1 MRETANSF
9 LDYKEHIVFVR
20 LKENADITINSMK
33 EQYDVQTKLVGT
45 DTYAVLVDGTKNAN
59 VPVETRE
66 FMAKHNPKNRVAT
79 AILSNHNLATNI
91 IGNFYLKFHKPKN
104 PTKLFTKESEA
115 LQWLKTQLDL
125 QPANL

>member
-1 MRETANSF
+1 MKETANSF

-20 LKENADITINSMK
+20 IKENVDITVSSMK
-33 EQYDVQTKLVGT
+33 EQYNEQAKLVGT

-66 FMAKHNPKNRVAT
+66 FMAKHNPKNRIAT
-79 AILSNHNLATNI
+79 AILTNNNLATTI

-104 PTKLFTKESEA
+104 PTKLFQKESDA
-115 LQWLKTQLDL
+115 INWLKTQLYS
-125 QPANL
+125 QSAV